1 VTRLTPTTNSGL
13 CGTPLGWLTVNPTV
27 VALLVSHDGTRWLPA
42 VVDGLGAQTVPLT
55 GVVCVDTG
63 SKDDSVDLLL
73 DAFDEVVTVS
83 GRTAYPEAVRIGLEQ
98 VAPEAAEWVWLL
110 HDDSNPAPDA
120 LACLLAAAAE
130 DPEADVLGPKL
141 REWPSLK
148 RLLEVGV
155 TISGTGRR
163 ETGLEAGEYDQGQ
176 HDEVRQV
183 LAVNTAGMLVR
194 RSVFDRLGGLDDHL
208 PLFGNDL
215 DFGWRAAAAGV
226 RTVVVPQA
234 VVFHAEAAHRGVR
247 RTPLTGRHTHYQERR
262 AALFTLLANAPA
274 RALLW
279 MTVRLFFGTLLRMIG
294 FLVVRSAGEA
304 LDDLA
309 ALVSVYLSPGEI
321 RQARRA
327 RRTSGDH
334 DPRPLLAPWWVPY
347 RHGLDFV
354 GDIAAAATN
363 QAQDVA
369 DRRRAAKEAA
379 APAPLRRPVAVHD
392 DEDAVA
398 EDTGLVAR
406 FFTNPLAVALTIV
419 AVLSIVGVR
428 EAFGLVT
435 GGGLAP
441 APADAA
447 TLWHLWIQP
456 WHALGTGTAVP
467 APPYTAP
474 LAVLGLV
481 LGNSAAA
488 AVSALLLLAVPLA
501 MWGAW
506 RMLRVVGRLVDPGGS
521 PRWLVALGAVTYA
534 LVPVTSGAWGDGR
547 LGVVVAAVLLPW
559 LAHAALGF
567 SDPEPDR
574 RWRAAWRT
582 GFLLALTAAFEPVAW
597 VFAVLLTVVVVVI
610 AYAVTRSLP
619 RDRSVWGPPAV
630 ALGIVPVLLA
640 PWWLPALWHG
650 AGSLL
655 LMETGRQPYPSLG
668 FGDLLLGRFGSD
680 VGGPWWLGA
689 MLVVLAVLALVPRA
703 TRIPVL
709 VVWLVAAVA
718 ALTAALLSWVPLPL
732 PGGSVRPG
740 IAVLM
745 VVLHGC
751 FVLAAMLGAQGLV
764 TILRRSRAEH
774 HQVLL
779 VGLAFV
785 AAVVPAIGLGWFVWQ
800 GPGDLA
806 SSEDSGIPTYMT
818 DESIASPANGILVIR
833 GDVAHGLRFTV
844 RRGDGDTI
852 GENEIQYA
860 SEPDPAFT
868 ADVRAL
874 VSRPT
879 PGVVSDLAKAGILYV
894 VLPSP
899 ADGDVAAGLDATD
912 GLVQASAEDRST
924 RAWSVGVPVD
934 PHAMD
939 GPGSLARGVLL
950 VVQGLAVLVVL
961 VLCLPTWRAT
971 RRRSDES

>member
-1 VTRLTPTTNSGL
+1 
-13 CGTPLGWLTVNPTV
+13 VNPTV
-27 VALLVSHDGTRWLPA
+27 VALLVSHDGSRWLTA
-42 VVDGLGAQTVPLT
+42 VVEGLRSQTVPLA

-63 SKDDSVDLLL
+63 SHDDSPDLLL

-98 VAPEAAEWVWLL
+98 IPAEAAEWVWLL

-120 LACLLAAAAE
+120 LERLLAASAA

-148 RLLEVGV
+148 RLLEVGI

-194 RSVFDRLGGLDDHL
+194 RAVYERLGGLDDNL
-208 PLFGNDL
+208 PMFGNDL
-215 DFGWRAAAAGV
+215 DFGWRAATAGV
-226 RTVVVPQA
+226 RTVVVPDA
-234 VVFHAEAAHRGVR
+234 VVFHAEAAHRGLR
-247 RTPLTGRHTHYQERR
+247 RTPLTGRHTHYHERR

-274 RALLW
+274 RALPW
-279 MTVRLFFGTLLRMIG
+279 QVVRLFFGTLLRMVG

-309 ALVSVYLSPGEI
+309 ALFSVYAGPGEI
-321 RQARRA
+321 RRARQARKA
-327 RRTSGDH
+327 IGDH
-334 DPRPLLAPWWVPY
+334 DPKPLLAPWWVPY

-379 APAPLRRPVAVHD
+379 APAPLRRPVVVPD
-392 DEDAVA
+392 DDDAVA

-406 FFTNPLAVALTIV
+406 FFTNPLAVALSIV
-419 AVLSIVGVR
+419 VVLSIVGVR

-441 APADAA
+441 APADAQA
-447 TLWHLWIQP
+447 LWGLWIES
-456 WHALGTGTAVP
+456 WHPLGTGTAIP
-467 APPYTAP
+467 APAYVVPM
-474 LAVLGLV
+474 AVLGTV

-488 AVSALLLLAVPLA
+488 AVSAVLLLAVPLA
-501 MWGAW
+501 LWGAW
-506 RMLRVVGRLVDPGGS
+506 RLLRVVGRLVDPGGS

-547 LGVVVAAVLLPW
+547 LGVVAAAVLVPW
-559 LAHAALGF
+559 IAHAALGF

-582 GFLLALTAAFEPVAW
+582 GLLLAIAASFEPVAW
-597 VFAVLLTVVVVVI
+597 VFAVLLTLVVTVL
-610 AYAVTRSLP
+610 AVAVARSLP
-619 RDRSVWGPPAV
+619 RDRSIWGPPLV
-630 ALGIVPVLLA
+630 ALGVSPVLLA

-655 LMETGRQPYPSLG
+655 LMETGRQPYPSLT
-668 FGDLLLGRFGSD
+668 FTDLLLGRFGGD
-680 VGGPWWLGA
+680 IGGPWWLGA
-689 MLVVLAVLALVPRA
+689 LLVVLAVLALIPRA

-709 VVWLVAAVA
+709 VAWLVAAVA
-718 ALTAALLSWVPLPL
+718 AFTATALSFVPLPL

-740 IAVLM
+740 IAVML
-745 VVLHGC
+745 VVIHGC
-751 FVLAAMLGAQGLV
+751 FVLAAVLGGQGLV

-774 HQVLL
+774 HQALL
-779 VGLAFV
+779 VVLAVV
-785 AAVVPAIGLGWFVWQ
+785 AAIIPAIGLGWFVWQ
-800 GPGDLA
+800 GPGDLN
-806 SSEDSGIPTYMT
+806 SSEDTGIPAYMT
-818 DESIASPANGILVIR
+818 DSSMASDANGILVIR
-833 GDVAHGLRFTV
+833 GDVAQGLRYTI
-844 RRGDGDTI
+844 RRGDGDTL

-860 SEPDPAFT
+860 SEPDPAFN

-879 PGVVSDLAKAGILYV
+879 AAVVSDLAKAGIRYV

-912 GLVQASAEDRST
+912 GLVQASAESRTT
-924 RAWSVGVPVD
+924 RAWSVAPPVD

-939 GPGSLARGVLL
+939 GPGSPARVVLL
-950 VVQGLAVLVVL
+950 VVQGIAVLVVL
-961 VLCLPTWRAT
+961 VLCLPTWRAS
-971 RRRSDES
+971 RRRSDDA

>member
-1 VTRLTPTTNSGL
+1 
-13 CGTPLGWLTVNPTV
+13 VNPTV
-27 VALLVSHDGTRWLPA
+27 VALVVSHDGSRWLPA
-42 VVDGLGAQTVPLT
+42 VIDGLRSQTVPLS

-63 SKDDSVDLLL
+63 SHDESPDLLL

-98 VAPEAAEWVWLL
+98 VPADAAEWIWLL

-120 LACLLAAAAE
+120 LEALLEAAAA
-130 DPEADVLGPKL
+130 DPTADVFGPKL

-148 RLLEVGV
+148 RLLEIGV

-163 ETGLEAGEYDQGQ
+163 ETGLETGEYDQGQ
-176 HDEVRQV
+176 HDDVRQV

-194 RSVFDRLGGLDDHL
+194 RRVYDELGGLDDNL
-208 PLFGNDL
+208 PMFGNDL
-215 DFGWRAAAAGV
+215 DFGWRAASAGI
-226 RTVVVPQA
+226 RTLVVPQA

-262 AALFTLLANAPA
+262 AALFTLLANAST
-274 RALLW
+274 RSLLW
-279 MTVRLFFGTLLRMIG
+279 RTVRLFFGTLLRMVG
-294 FLVVRSAGEA
+294 FLVVRSVGEA

-309 ALVSVYLSPGEI
+309 ALFSVYVSPGEI
-321 RQARRA
+321 RRARKA
-327 RRTSGDH
+327 RRTSGEH
-334 DPRPLLAPWWVPY
+334 DPKPLLAPWWVPY

-379 APAPLRRPVAVHD
+379 APAPLRRPVVVSD

-406 FFTNPLAVALTIV
+406 FFTNPLAVALSIV
-419 AVLSIVGVR
+419 VVLSIIGVR

-441 APADAA
+441 APADAQA
-447 TLWHLWIQP
+447 LWKLWIEP
-456 WHALGTGTAVP
+456 WHPLGTGTGVP
-467 APPYTAP
+467 APAYIAP
-474 LAVLGLV
+474 MAIVGSVLGDSA
-481 LGNSAAA
+481 SAAIS
-488 AVSALLLLAVPLA
+488 AVLLLAVPLA
-501 MWGAW
+501 LWGAW

-534 LVPVTSGAWGDGR
+534 LVPVTSGAWGEGR
-547 LGVVVAAVLLPW
+547 LGVVVVAILLPW
-559 LAHAALGF
+559 IAHAALSF
-567 SDPEPDR
+567 SDPERDR

-582 GFLLALTAAFEPVAW
+582 GLLLALAAAFTPVAW
-597 VFAVLLTVVVVVI
+597 VFAVVLAVVFTALAV
-610 AYAVTRSLP
+610 AVTRSLP
-619 RDRSVWGPPAV
+619 RDRSIWGPPLV
-630 ALGIVPVLLA
+630 ALGVSPVLLS

-650 AGSLL
+650 SGSLL

-668 FGDLLLGRFGSD
+668 FTDLLVGRFGSD
-680 VGGPWWLGA
+680 IGGPWWLGA
-689 MLVVLAVLALVPRA
+689 LLVVLAVLALIPRA

-709 VVWLVAAVA
+709 VAWLVAAVA
-718 ALTAALLSWVPLPL
+718 ALTATALSFVPLPL

-740 IAVLM
+740 IAVML

-779 VGLAFV
+779 GVLAVV
-785 AAVVPAIGLGWFVWQ
+785 AAIIPAIGLGWFVWQ

-806 SSEDSGIPTYMT
+806 SSEDTGIPAYMT
-818 DESIASPANGILVIR
+818 DASTASEANGILVIR
-833 GDVAHGLRFTV
+833 GDVAHGLRYTI
-844 RRGDGDTI
+844 RRGDGDTL

-860 SEPDPAFT
+860 SEPDPGFT
-868 ADVRAL
+868 SDVRAL

-879 PGVVSDLAKAGILYV
+879 AGVVSDLAKAGIRYV

-912 GLVQASAEDRST
+912 GLAQASAENRTT
-924 RAWSVGVPVD
+924 RAWSVAQPVD

-939 GPGSLARGVLL
+939 GPGSIPRAVLL
-950 VVQGLAVLVVL
+950 GVQGIAVLVVL
-961 VLCLPTWRAT
+961 VLCLPTWRAS
-971 RRRSDES
+971 RRRSDEA